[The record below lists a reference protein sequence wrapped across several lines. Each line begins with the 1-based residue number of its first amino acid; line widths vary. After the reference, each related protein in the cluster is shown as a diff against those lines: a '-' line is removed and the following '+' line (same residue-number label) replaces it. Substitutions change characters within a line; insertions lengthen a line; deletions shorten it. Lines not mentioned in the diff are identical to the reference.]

1 MSASEVRK
9 ARRPLAGATSIK
21 TKSGFVRAGVYFCS
35 GITFAVLIYMLVYI
49 FVKGV
54 PYLSSSLFSWK
65 YNSENCS
72 VVPALVN
79 TLIMT
84 LLALLIACP
93 LGIGSAIYLVE
104 YFVQLELQNTIFQ
117 MYSMPRHLLQ
127 VCLQD

>member
-1 MSASEVRK
+1 MMKIELGIGAPLVDRSRNGVEARTMSTSEVRN

-93 LGIGSAIYLVE
+93 LGIGK
-104 YFVQLELQNTIFQ
+104 
-117 MYSMPRHLLQ
+117 
-127 VCLQD
+127 